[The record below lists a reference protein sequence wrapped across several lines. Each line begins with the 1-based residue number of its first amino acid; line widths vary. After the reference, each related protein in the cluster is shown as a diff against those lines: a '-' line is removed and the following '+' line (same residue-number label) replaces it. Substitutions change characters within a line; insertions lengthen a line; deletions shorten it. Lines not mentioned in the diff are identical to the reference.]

1 MKICID
7 PGHGGYD
14 PGAVGPTGLKE
25 KDVTLPVSL
34 LLAQKLKAAGQ
45 AVKLTREGDA
55 GDWDSDSDLW
65 KRCQIANDYGADVFI
80 SIHANAAANPAGKGM
95 EIYTTKGY
103 TDSDP
108 LAESIADAMIAA
120 FPNLVFRA
128 DLSDGDKDKEANFYV
143 LTRTAMPAVLV
154 ELAFISNPD
163 EEYMMRTDDFLRR
176 AAEAIAQ
183 GIGNLY
189 GFAVAGNAPTTA
201 DPNAV
206 TIACGGQ
213 AFPGMLIGDITYAP
227 VRAVAEA
234 LGKQVGWDGNTRT
247 VTIS

>member
-25 KDVTLPVSL
+25 KDVTLPVAM
-34 LLAQKLKAAGQ
+34 LLADILRAAGQ
-45 AVKLTREGDA
+45 EVILTRDS
-55 GDWDSDSDLW
+55 DNTPWDSDSDLW
-65 KRCQIANDYGADVFI
+65 KRCQIANDYGADIFV
-80 SIHANAAANPAGKGM
+80 SIHINSATNPAATGTETYCVAFGGEGEK
-95 EIYTTKGY
+95 
-103 TDSDP
+103 
-108 LAESIADAMIAA
+108 IARSVQKELVAA
-120 FPNLVFRA
+120 LGLPDRGIKA
-128 DLSDGDKDKEANFYV
+128 ANFYV
-143 LTRTAMPAVLV
+143 LTRTAMPAILT
-154 ELAFISNPD
+154 ELAFINNSA

-189 GFAVAGNAPTTA
+189 GFAVKGKVPSS
-201 DPNAV
+201 NAV
-206 TIACGGQ
+206 TITCGGQ
-213 AFPGMLIGDITYAP
+213 TFSGMLIGDITYAP

>member
-25 KDVTLPVSL
+25 KNVTLPVAM
-34 LLAQKLKAAGQ
+34 LLADILRAAGQ
-45 AVKLTREGDA
+45 EVILTRDS
-55 GDWDSDSDLW
+55 DNTPWDSDNDLW
-65 KRCQIANDYGADVFI
+65 KRCQIANDYGADVFV
-80 SIHANAAANPAGKGM
+80 SIHINSAANPAATGTETYCVAFGGEGEK
-95 EIYTTKGY
+95 
-103 TDSDP
+103 
-108 LAESIADAMIAA
+108 IARSVQKELVAA
-120 FPNLVFRA
+120 LGLPDRGIKA
-128 DLSDGDKDKEANFYV
+128 ANFYV
-143 LTRTAMPAVLV
+143 LKRTDMPAILT

-163 EEYMMRTDDFLRR
+163 EEYMMRTDDFLSR

-189 GFAVAGNAPTTA
+189 GFAVKGKAPSS
-201 DPNAV
+201 NAV
-206 TIACGGQ
+206 TITCGGQ
-213 AFPGMLIGDITYAP
+213 TFSGMLIGDITYAP

>member
-7 PGHGGYD
+7 PGLGGYD

-25 KDVTLPVSL
+25 KNVTLPVAM
-34 LLAQKLKAAGQ
+34 LLADILRAAGQ
-45 AVKLTREGDA
+45 EVILTRDS
-55 GDWDSDSDLW
+55 DNTPWDSDNDLW
-65 KRCQIANDYGADVFI
+65 KRCQIANDYGADVFV
-80 SIHANAAANPAGKGM
+80 SIHINSAANPAATGTETYCVAFGGEGEK
-95 EIYTTKGY
+95 
-103 TDSDP
+103 
-108 LAESIADAMIAA
+108 IARSVQKELVAA
-120 FPNLVFRA
+120 LGLPDRGIKA
-128 DLSDGDKDKEANFYV
+128 ANFYV
-143 LTRTAMPAVLV
+143 LKRTDMPAILT

-163 EEYMMRTDDFLRR
+163 EEYMMRTDDFLSR

-189 GFAVAGNAPTTA
+189 GFAVKGKAPSS
-201 DPNAV
+201 NAV
-206 TIACGGQ
+206 TITCGGQ
-213 AFPGMLIGDITYAP
+213 TFSGMLIGDITYAP